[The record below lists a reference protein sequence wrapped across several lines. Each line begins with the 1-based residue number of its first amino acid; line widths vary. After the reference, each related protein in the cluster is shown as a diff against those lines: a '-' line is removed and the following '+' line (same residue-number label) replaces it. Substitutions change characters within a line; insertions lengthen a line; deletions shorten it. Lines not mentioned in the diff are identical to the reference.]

1 MSSSTRPSR
10 IVTTRSHVLA
20 MTGSSRRL
28 YLLGVYTR
36 RIVPLMSFGHTLLG
50 LLEERP
56 QHGYELKHR
65 CDEHFPGARPLPFGQ
80 VYATLSRL
88 HRDGFVDIAAVE
100 AGAGP
105 DRKLYVITSAGV
117 TDLERWLDE
126 PSPAGTM
133 RSELLSRVTVA
144 LLSGRD
150 ANAILDAQRAMHL
163 IRMREVT
170 ERRRGAD
177 LVGTMACDYELFH
190 LEADVKWIEHAARRV
205 QKEKR

>member
-1 MSSSTRPSR
+1 
-10 IVTTRSHVLA
+10 
-20 MTGSSRRL
+20 
-28 YLLGVYTR
+28 
-36 RIVPLMSFGHTLLG
+36 MSFGHALLG
-50 LLEERP
+50 LLEGGA

-65 CDEHFPGARPLPFGQ
+65 YDEHFPGARPLPFGQ
-80 VYATLSRL
+80 VYATLARL

-105 DRKLYVITSAGV
+105 DRKLYVITEAGV

-126 PSPAGTM
+126 PSPAWTM

-150 ANAILDAQRAMHL
+150 ADAILDSQRAAHL
-163 IRMREVT
+163 MRMRDAT

-177 LVGTMACDYELFH
+177 LVGAMACDYELFH